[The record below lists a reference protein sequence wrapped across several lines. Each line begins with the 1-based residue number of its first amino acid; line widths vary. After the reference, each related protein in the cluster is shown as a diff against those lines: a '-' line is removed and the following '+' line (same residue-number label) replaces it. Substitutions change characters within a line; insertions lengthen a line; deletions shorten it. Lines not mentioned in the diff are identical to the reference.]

1 MMTPEDST
9 EADGSTPSRQE
20 RLEAQRAALRP
31 QRQQMER
38 FGRLSAAAAAV
49 FLVIASFLAVKED
62 GEFALF
68 FGAYALAFVVV
79 YSVLSQRARSI
90 AEEITDLT
98 NELDLLELLGDDRER
113 RATKLLQVNQLDLK
127 RYYDQALRQGNQIF
141 YIGAGCILA
150 GFAVVGVA
158 FWLITEGEAN
168 ELSDKIIVGSLA
180 GIGGI
185 LANFIAVTYL
195 KMFSKTIEAFGSFH
209 LRLVGQDRVNFG
221 NLLAAKITSKDLRE
235 QTHAAMALNL
245 TKALGDIRDTPSDKR
260 ESDSDV

>member
-1 MMTPEDST
+1 M
-9 EADGSTPSRQE
+9 ADADNPAQTSDATPSRQE
-20 RLEAQRAALRP
+20 RLETQRAALRP
-31 QRQQMER
+31 QRKQMER
-38 FGRLSAAAAAV
+38 LAQASVALAV
-49 FLVIASFLAVKED
+49 LFLVVASFLAVYAE

-68 FGAYALAFVVV
+68 FGVYAIAFVVG
-79 YSVLSQRARSI
+79 YSVLNQRARSI

-141 YIGAGCILA
+141 YIGAACILA
-150 GFAVVGVA
+150 GFGVVGVA
-158 FWLITEGEAN
+158 FWLITEGQAKGT
-168 ELSDKIIVGSLA
+168 SDKIIVGALA

-221 NLLAAKITSKDLRE
+221 NLLAAKITSKDIRE

-245 TKALGDIRDTPSDKR
+245 TRALGDMHDTPSGKPEPAADP
-260 ESDSDV
+260 